1 MQNNESDSQ
10 TQRPPLE
17 KEVSPFHR
25 VMNDDLISRIVDGIV
40 TNDPVETARNI
51 SNLKLSN
58 KLVKES
64 VDRSAGGRFHRQI
77 NRLGA
82 ASKALYEH
90 AVPTEGFSEYPEFL
104 PALPRDYALAG
115 ERIDAIGGSLKL
127 QTAQRKSALVDHILN
142 IAEPYDRGHALDY
155 VAPHVGD
162 FSSDDRRR
170 LVEKMLEHFST
181 PFTDGLPSDEN
192 FNGTSALF
200 KALPH
205 MEDSLKARMLDTVIN
220 NPDMAGLIQSMKE
233 YYDWLRGQDEN
244 EKATWRSTQK
254 PTVDERL
261 ADVESSIRS
270 NISFSQGSDLEKMR
284 SARPLQQTI
293 SDTLNIAREELK
305 SRPPEVRGR

>member
-1 MQNNESDSQ
+1 MQNIVSNSQ
-10 TQRPPLE
+10 TQRQPIE

-25 VMNDDLISRIVDGIV
+25 VMSDDLISRIVDGMV

-58 KLVKES
+58 KSVKES
-64 VDRSAGGRFHRQI
+64 VERSAGGRFHGQI

-82 ASKALYEH
+82 ASKALYDH
-90 AVPTEGFSEYPEFL
+90 AVPTEGFSEHPEFR

-115 ERIDAIGGSLKL
+115 ERIDAIGGTLKL
-127 QTAQRKSALVDHILN
+127 QTPQRKSALVDHILN
-142 IAEPYDRGHALDY
+142 IAEPYDQGHALEY
-155 VAPHVGD
+155 VAPHVGE
-162 FSSDDRRR
+162 FGSEDRRR

-181 PFTDGLPSDEN
+181 PFTDELPSDEN
-192 FNGTSALF
+192 FSGTYALF

-205 MEDSLKARMLDTVIN
+205 MEDSLKARMLDTVVN
-220 NPDMAGLIQSMKE
+220 NPDMAALIQSQKE
-233 YYDWLRGQDEN
+233 RYDWLRAQDEY

-261 ADVESSIRS
+261 ADIESSVRS
-270 NISFSQGSDLEKMR
+270 NLSLGQGSDLEKMR

-293 SDTLNIAREELK
+293 SDTLNLAREELK
-305 SRPPEVRGR
+305 SRAPDVRGR